1 MNISVCNYF
10 HVKIVFDFLDYF
22 YRSKNP
28 VNFPFAAPRIY
39 LTKCYWDQKINF
51 LTNKQNKDN
60 T

>member
-28 VNFPFAAPRIY
+28 VNFPFAAPRI
-39 LTKCYWDQKINF
+39 DI
-51 LTNKQNKDN
+51 NKQDSRELK
-60 T
+60 